1 MTTYLTDA
9 DLAER
14 FGEPVTKVEKWRRQY
29 GWPHMKVGRQVRYTE
44 ADVAEIERIHHV
56 ASESSTSSESGLTP
70 LSAARSA

>member
-1 MTTYLTDA
+1 MTTPYLTDA

-14 FGEPVTKVEKWRRQY
+14 LGVADRKVAEWRQRY

-44 ADVAEIERIHHV
+44 ADIEAIERMQRV
-56 ASESSTSSESGLTP
+56 GGERPTTLPGQTA